1 MPQLILSTL
10 NARYA
15 HASLGLRYLFA
26 NLDDDLRTETKIVEF
41 VIGSKTETLVEQLLA
56 FSPKVIGFGVYI
68 WNVEET
74 TKLIAMLKAVA
85 PEIKVV
91 IGGPEVSFETAQQ
104 RIFALADYV
113 VTGQGDVTFNK
124 LARALLYGPRPLMKV
139 HVGEEF
145 ELDDLKLPYEHYADE
160 DIARRH
166 LYVEASRGCPFKCE
180 FCLSAL
186 DKTALPFDT
195 QRFLAEMAKLYD
207 RGARTFKFVDRTFN
221 LNVKT
226 SQAILE
232 FFLERIEAKPDDP
245 CFAHFELVPDHLPDK
260 LKDTIAKFPAGTL
273 QFEIGIQTWNPTVQ
287 GHISRKQNNDKAKD
301 NLRWLHANTHAHMH
315 VDLIAGLPGES
326 LASFGEG
333 FDTLARLGPHEIQV
347 GVLKRLRGT
356 PIIRHTD
363 AFAMRYN
370 PEPPYNI
377 LSNNELS
384 FADVQRVNRFARFW
398 DLIGNSGRFT
408 NTLPLILQEAPT
420 SAFSRFMALADWL
433 YAETG
438 ATHQIALERLFD
450 LVYRWL
456 HTDGAVAPEAA
467 QQAILA
473 DYVRSGSKGRLSFMT
488 RGLTVADDSRQAG
501 RHATPARQRRHLPDK
516 SEGGATAPVHN
527 ELGRIQE

>member
-15 HASLGLRYLFA
+15 HTSLGLRYLFA
-26 NLDDDLRTETKIVEF
+26 NLDDDLRAQTKIVEF

-56 FSPKVIGFGVYI
+56 QSPKVIGFGVYI

-74 TKLIAMLKAVA
+74 TKLVAMLKAVA
-85 PEIKVV
+85 PEIKIV
-91 IGGPEVSFETAQQ
+91 IGGPEVSFETKEQ
-104 RIFALADYV
+104 RIVALADHV

-124 LARALLYGPRPLMKV
+124 LARALLHGPRPLMKV

-145 ELDDLKLPYEHYADE
+145 ELDDLTLPYEHYSDE

-287 GHISRKQNNDKAKD
+287 GHISRKQNNDKARD
-301 NLRWLHANTHAHMH
+301 NIRWLHANSHAHMH

-333 FDTLARLGPHEIQV
+333 FDKLVRLGPHEIQV

-377 LSNNELS
+377 LSNSDLT
-384 FADVQRVNRFARFW
+384 FGDVQRLNRFARFW
-398 DLIGNSGRFT
+398 DLIGNSGRFAA
-408 NTLPLILQEAPT
+408 TLPLILQQAPV
-420 SAFSRFMALADWL
+420 SAFDRFMALADWL

-456 HTDGAVAPEAA
+456 QAEGAIAPDAA
-467 QQAILA
+467 QQAVLA
-473 DYVRSGSKGRLSFMT
+473 DYVKSGSKGRLSFMT
-488 RGLTVADDSRQAG
+488 RGLTVADDG
-501 RHATPARQRRHLPDK
+501 RTGLRAATPARQRRHLTQAA
-516 SEGGATAPVHN
+516 E
-527 ELGRIQE
+527 IQRA